1 MNNENILRMG
11 KKIYTKNLT
20 PGISVYGEE
29 TIKKEGYEYRYW
41 DPFRSKLAA
50 ALLKNMSQFISP
62 NSKVLYLGA
71 ASGTTI
77 SHVSDITPN
86 GFVFGVEFSKRVAKQ
101 LFLLSMK
108 RRNLASILADASKP
122 EEYIPYV
129 PAVDVLY
136 QDVAQKNQVEI
147 FIKNADL
154 FLKKGGFGFLAL
166 KAKSVDVTKKP
177 KQIYER
183 VYRQLLERFDVL
195 EYKNIAP
202 FQKDHMVYLVKKE

>member
-1 MNNENILRMG
+1 MDNENILRAG
-11 KKIYTKNLT
+11 KKIYTRNLT
-20 PGISVYGEE
+20 PGVSVYGEE
-29 TIKKEGYEYRYW
+29 RITKESHEYRYW

-77 SHVSDITPN
+77 SHVSDITPK
-86 GFVFGVEFSKRVAKQ
+86 GFVFGVEFSKRVTKQ
-101 LFLLSMK
+101 LFLLSTERK
-108 RRNLASILADASKP
+108 NLAPILADANRP
-122 EEYIPYV
+122 EDYLPYV

-154 FLKKGGFGFLAL
+154 FLKEGGFGFLAL

-183 VYRQLLERFDVL
+183 VYRQLLEHFDVL

-202 FQKDHMVYLVKKE
+202 FQKDHMVYLVRKE

>member
-1 MNNENILRMG
+1 MDNENILRLG
-11 KKIYTKNLT
+11 KKIYTKNLI
-20 PGISVYGEE
+20 PGASVYGEE
-29 TIKKEGYEYRYW
+29 RIIKDNIEYRYW

-77 SHVSDITPN
+77 SHVSDITPK
-86 GFVFGVEFSKRVAKQ
+86 GFVFGIEFSKRVAKQ
-101 LFLLSMK
+101 LFILSM
-108 RRNLASILADASKP
+108 RRKNLASILADANRP
-122 EEYIPYV
+122 EDYVPYV
-129 PAVDVLY
+129 PTVDVLY

-177 KQIYER
+177 KQ
-183 VYRQLLERFDVL
+183 VYDMAYRKLLEHFDVL

-202 FQKDHMVYLVKKE
+202 FQKDHMVYLVRKE